1 MAHALVQKRT
11 VPREKFLELLNDLMP
26 NFSSL
31 SNSAIHNVYEEFVR
45 KLCNTRLQ
53 EFLSVQKQ
61 KFASDKG
68 RATTNAQNLRDTL
81 LAQHSNLQS
90 RFKIE

>member
-1 MAHALVQKRT
+1 MAHTLVQKRT

-45 KLCNTRLQ
+45 KLCNTRMQ

-61 KFASDKG
+61 KFDLDKG
-68 RATTNAQNLRDTL
+68 HAITIAQNLCDTL
-81 LAQHSNLQS
+81 LAQNSNLQS
-90 RFKIE
+90 

>member
-11 VPREKFLELLNDLMP
+11 VHTEKFLELLNDLMP
-26 NFSSL
+26 NFRSL

-61 KFASDKG
+61 KFALDKG

>member
-1 MAHALVQKRT
+1 MAHTLVQKRT

-45 KLCNTRLQ
+45 KLCNTRMQ

-61 KFASDKG
+61 KFDLDKG
-68 RATTNAQNLRDTL
+68 HTITIAQNLCDTL
-81 LAQHSNLQS
+81 LAQNSNLQS
-90 RFKIE
+90 